1 MGLQGMMSTLAT
13 SPRLMMMRGMRY
25 GPAPTIARARAGWM
39 RSTGDTPGSPGGTP
53 ETPGSTPGFS
63 AMPIAR
69 VLILVGSYAAVAAS
83 VFSNEEPVDD
93 PANERTV
100 ALLDNRSRNYSISS
114 REVAGFYEKGVHSD
128 EGEERI
134 EQSTLL
140 RWRASES
147 VHNRNL
153 VRCRG
158 TGVEL
163 RENYELRGAL
173 GSGAFATVSYA
184 VDRVTGFPRAV
195 KTVRTSASMGEEG
208 EEGVGREAEM
218 ERMLTEVKSLME
230 LTHPNIV
237 RLFEYYRDTDALYL
251 VEEYCSGG
259 TLESLLKTRAG
270 KLSANEC
277 ALLLRQML
285 RGVLCCHAHGLTHRD
300 LKPENF
306 VLASRE
312 PSAALKLIDFGLSL
326 NTTWSH
332 VPTEYAHM
340 AGTLEF
346 SAPETFPSR
355 ASDGSRTRSRYGQA
369 ADVWSCGAIFYQLLV
384 IATDCDRLRRIA
396 ADCDKSD

>member
-1 MGLQGMMSTLAT
+1 MT
-13 SPRLMMMRGMRY
+13 SL
-25 GPAPTIARARAGWM
+25 IA
-39 RSTGDTPGSPGGTP
+39 S
-53 ETPGSTPGFS
+53 
-63 AMPIAR
+63 
-69 VLILVGSYAAVAAS
+69 LI
-83 VFSNEEPVDD
+83 
-93 PANERTV
+93 R
-100 ALLDNRSRNYSISS
+100 
-114 REVAGFYEKGVHSD
+114 
-128 EGEERI
+128 
-134 EQSTLL
+134 
-140 RWRASES
+140 
-147 VHNRNL
+147 
-153 VRCRG
+153 
-158 TGVEL
+158 
-163 RENYELRGAL
+163 
-173 GSGAFATVSYA
+173 
-184 VDRVTGFPRAV
+184 
-195 KTVRTSASMGEEG
+195 
-208 EEGVGREAEM
+208 
-218 ERMLTEVKSLME
+218 
-230 LTHPNIV
+230 
-237 RLFEYYRDTDALYL
+237 
-251 VEEYCSGG
+251 YCSGG

-384 IATDCDRLRRIA
+384 IA
-396 ADCDKSD
+396 ADCD